1 MYIPPAFRETDLAAI
16 HATIRACR
24 LPTLVTNTAEGLI
37 ATPLPLL
44 FDPEEGEHGT
54 LYGHLAKANPQAR
67 LPAVGDAMALFSGPD
82 AYVTPAWYANKPVDG
97 KVVPTW
103 NYVAVHAYG
112 PLEIFDDAERLGGVV
127 RRLTDRHEMGRDAP
141 WSVDDAPA
149 DFIAAML
156 KGIVGVRLPITRL
169 DAKTKMS
176 QNRRDVDRAAVAAG
190 LAASPDARDHAAA
203 ECVPVAPRPY
213 AD

>member
-1 MYIPPAFRETDLAAI
+1 MYIPPAFRETDLTAI

-24 LPTLVTNTAEGLI
+24 LPTLVTSTAEGLV

-44 FDPEEGEHGT
+44 FDAEEGEHGT

-67 LPAVGDAMALFSGPD
+67 LAPQGDAMVLFQGPE
-82 AYVTPAWYANKPVDG
+82 AYVTPAWYENKPVDG

-112 PLEIFDDAERLGGVV
+112 PLEIFDDAERLLAVV
-127 RRLTDRHEMGRDAP
+127 RRLTDAHEAGRAAP
-141 WSVDDAPA
+141 WAVDDAPA
-149 DFIAAML
+149 EFVGSML
-156 KGIVGVRLPITRL
+156 KGIVGLRLPITRL

-176 QNRRDVDRAAVAAG
+176 QNRKPVDRASVAAG
-190 LAASPDARDHAAA
+190 LAASDDPRDRAAA
-203 ECVPVAPRPY
+203 AHVPVAR
-213 AD
+213 D